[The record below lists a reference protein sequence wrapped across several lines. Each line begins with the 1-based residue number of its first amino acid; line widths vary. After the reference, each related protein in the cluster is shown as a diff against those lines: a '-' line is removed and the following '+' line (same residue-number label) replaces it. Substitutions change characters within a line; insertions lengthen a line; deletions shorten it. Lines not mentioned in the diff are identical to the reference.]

1 MQQLVYF
8 LITISILVVWHELG
22 HYWAARRCGVRVQ
35 RFSIGFGPVLF
46 SRVSPR
52 TGVQWAVS
60 AIPLGG
66 YVAMDDARAGQPESL
81 EPHTSGRFSDQSL
94 INRAIIIL
102 AGPVANLVLAL
113 ILYWLIAILGSTAVA
128 PVVGP
133 APAGSLFASSG
144 FTQPLRLISID
155 GVEVKSMRA
164 ASLELLDR
172 ATSRQRVEVVARPLA
187 ADAASSLRLQLDFSG
202 LQRSDIDGNVLARLG
217 LAVFP
222 GPARIASVRKE
233 GAAAAAGL
241 QEGDLIIQVADQ
253 PVTSSADV
261 STRVR
266 AAPNTPLSMLVERAG
281 RRLAIDVT
289 PQMSEDG
296 RTGVIG
302 IGFSGPDRLIEK
314 FDPIAAVSEAVKQTW
329 SSTVLTLR
337 MLWQIATG
345 QAALSN
351 LSGPLTIADVAS
363 QSASFG
369 LVSFLSFLAVV
380 SVGLFVF
387 NLLPVP
393 QLDGGHLLYFAYE
406 AMTGRAPSER
416 ALLFGQRFGLIVLG
430 LVMAIAL
437 SNDVLRRLPAS

>member
-1 MQQLVYF
+1 MQQLAYF

-35 RFSIGFGPVLF
+35 RFSVGFGPVLF

-66 YVAMDDARAGQPESL
+66 YVAMDDDRAAPAALSDASS
-81 EPHTSGRFSDQSL
+81 SGKFSDQPL
-94 INRAIIIL
+94 TNRAVIIV
-102 AGPVANLVLAL
+102 AGPIANLVLA
-113 ILYWLIAILGSTAVA
+113 IFLYWLVAVLGTPAIAPIVA
-128 PVVGP
+128 P
-133 APAGSLFASSG
+133 APSGSLFASAG
-144 FTQPLRLISID
+144 FTQPLRLTAID
-155 GVEVKSMRA
+155 GIPVTSMRA
-164 ASLELLDR
+164 ASLALLDH
-172 ATSRQRVEVVARPLA
+172 ATARERIEVKALPISPT
-187 ADAASSLRLQLDFSG
+187 DGTEIRLGLDFSH
-202 LQRSDIDGNVLARLG
+202 LKRADIKGNVLMRLG
-217 LAVFP
+217 LAPYP
-222 GPARIASVRKE
+222 GPARVTTVRSG
-233 GAAAAAGL
+233 GAAEVAGVRA
-241 QEGDLIIQVADQ
+241 GDLIVRVAGE
-253 PVTSSADV
+253 PVASSADV
-261 STRVR
+261 SAKVR
-266 AAPNTPLSMLVERAG
+266 ANPNLAIPMLVEREG
-281 RRLAIDVT
+281 QITELRVT
-289 PQMSEDG
+289 PQLAEDG

-302 IGFSGPDRLIEK
+302 IAFSGPERRIEK
-314 FDPIAAVSEAVKQTW
+314 FSPMAAVPEALRQTW

-351 LSGPLTIADVAS
+351 LSGPITIADVAT

-369 LVSFLSFLAVV
+369 LVAFLSFLAVV

-406 AMTGRAPSER
+406 AMTGRAPSDR
-416 ALLFGQRFGLIVLG
+416 ALLLGQRVGLVVLG

-437 SNDVLRRLPAS
+437 SNDVIRRLPAS